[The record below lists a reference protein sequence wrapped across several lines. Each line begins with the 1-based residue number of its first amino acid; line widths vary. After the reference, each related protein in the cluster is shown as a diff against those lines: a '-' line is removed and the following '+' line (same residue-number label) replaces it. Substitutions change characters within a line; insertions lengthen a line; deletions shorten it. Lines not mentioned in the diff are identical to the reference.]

1 MRTARVG
8 SSVSVLSLAAIALTG
23 LAGCNT
29 VSVIALEEQ
38 AYRAASRGQ
47 YDTAAAKYQQA
58 LEQSPGRVHSRVG
71 LGRVQ
76 LEMNQPREAR
86 RNLELALAARPDD
99 PEILDLLAEAMVK
112 SGDDAAMYRLLRGR
126 AEQRNT
132 VADWMRLGK
141 FAAKAGDADVAEN
154 ALTTAATLDRGQH
167 AEPQVA
173 LADFYESIGAEDK
186 ALNRLR
192 MALYLDPANVEL
204 QDRIRAMGETPGPTF
219 ALQPVE
225 QN

>member
-1 MRTARVG
+1 MRTFRPALTALALG
-8 SSVSVLSLAAIALTG
+8 LAAALS
-23 LAGCNT
+23 GCNT
-29 VSVIALEEQ
+29 VSVLSLEEQ
-38 AYRAASRGQ
+38 AYRAETREEYA
-47 YDTAAAKYQQA
+47 TAATKYQQA
-58 LEQSPGRVHSRVG
+58 LDKSPGRVYSRVG

-76 LEMNQPREAR
+76 LDMDEPRAAR

-99 PEILDLLAEAMVK
+99 PEILDLLAQSMVE
-112 SGDDAAMYRLLRGR
+112 SGDNAAMYRLLRGR
-126 AEQRNT
+126 AEQRNA

-141 FAAKAGDADVAEN
+141 FAAEAGDADVAEN
-154 ALTTAATLDRGQH
+154 ALLTAATLDRGQT
-167 AEPQVA
+167 AAPQIA

-186 ALNRLR
+186 ALTRLR
-192 MALYLDPANVEL
+192 MALYLDQSNLEL

>member
-8 SSVSVLSLAAIALTG
+8 VSALFLGLSLALT
-23 LAGCNT
+23 ACNT

-38 AYRAASRGQ
+38 AHRASERQQ
-47 YDTAAAKYQQA
+47 YDTAAAKYRQA

-71 LGRVQ
+71 LGKT
-76 LEMNQPREAR
+76 LLKMDQPREAR

-99 PEILDLLAEAMVK
+99 AEILDLLAESMVR
-112 SGDDAAMYRLLRGR
+112 SGDNEAMYRLLRGR
-126 AEQRNT
+126 AEQRNA

-141 FAAKAGDADVAEN
+141 FAAQAGDADVAEN
-154 ALTTAATLDRGQH
+154 ALMTAATLDRGQNP
-167 AEPQVA
+167 EPQIA
-173 LADFYESIGAEDK
+173 LADFYESIGAEEQ
-186 ALNRLR
+186 ALRRLR
-192 MALYLDPANVEL
+192 MALYLEPGDLAL

-225 QN
+225 QQ